1 MKLTLPRP
9 FGAQQ
14 KFLEA
19 DTRYVAYG
27 GSRGGGKSFAVRM
40 KAILLCMNYPR
51 IRVLIIRR
59 TYPEVYENHIKE
71 LTVQTASVAVY
82 RDSDKSLTFKNGS
95 RIKFGYCATDSD
107 LTQYQ
112 GVEYDVIFMDEAT
125 QFTEY

>member
-9 FGAQQ
+9 FEAQK

-19 DTRYVAYG
+19 KARYIAYG
-27 GSRGGGKSFAVRM
+27 GSRGGGKSCAVRM
-40 KAILLCMNYPR
+40 KAILLSLYYPHIR
-51 IRVLIIRR
+51 ILILRR

-71 LTVQTASVAVY
+71 LAIKTAELAVY

-125 QFTEY
+125 